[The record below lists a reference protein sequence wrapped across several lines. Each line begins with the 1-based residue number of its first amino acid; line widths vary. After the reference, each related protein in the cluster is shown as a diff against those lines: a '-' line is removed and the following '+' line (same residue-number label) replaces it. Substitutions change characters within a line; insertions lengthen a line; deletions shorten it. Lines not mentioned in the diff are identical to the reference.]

1 MGSRRA
7 EAQKP
12 RRAVA
17 IAKLAVSAGVLVFLA
32 RRVEM
37 AATARALADVR
48 APFFVVA
55 LALYMAGQLLCA
67 RKWALL
73 ANALG
78 FRRSYA
84 DYARFYYV
92 GMFVNLHAPST
103 IGGDVAR
110 ALALGDDGR
119 RGLAATSV
127 LADRASGLFVLVL
140 IGVTALVFLPTYG
153 LPPAIS
159 AIAAALALALFLGWW
174 SAPRLARLLPRAHRV
189 RRVVER
195 DLAPLW
201 SDRGLLGRVASLAA
215 VFHLGEAGIEYCIA
229 RALGLDV
236 PYAYCVLLH
245 PAVSI
250 LAAVPVSIAGLGIRE
265 GGYVFFLERIGVPAA
280 AALAFGLL
288 WFAVVVLGALPGGI
302 LLWCTVPRRLRRDV
316 VDGAGSAGDRRV

>member
-1 MGSRRA
+1 VELRRA
-7 EAQKP
+7 EAQQP

-17 IAKLAVSAGVLVFLA
+17 IAKLAVSVGVLVFLA

-37 AATARALADVR
+37 TAMARALADVR
-48 APFFVVA
+48 RPFFVVA

-78 FRRSYA
+78 FRRRYA

-92 GMFVNLHAPST
+92 GMFVNLLGPST
-103 IGGDVAR
+103 IGGDVVR

-119 RGLAATSV
+119 RGLAVTSV
-127 LADRASGLFVLVL
+127 LADRVSGLFVLVL
-140 IGVTALVFLPTYG
+140 IGVTALGLVPTYG
-153 LPPAIS
+153 LPLALS
-159 AIAAALALALFLGWW
+159 WIAGAFALALFFGWW
-174 SAPRLARLLPRAHRV
+174 SLPWLARLLPRAHRI
-189 RRVVER
+189 RQVVER

-201 SDRGLLGRVASLAA
+201 SDRGLLGRVGLLAA
-215 VFHLGEAGIEYCIA
+215 VFHLGEAGIEYCLA

-265 GGYVFFLERIGVPAA
+265 GGYVFFLERIGVPAP

-302 LLWCTVPRRLRRDV
+302 LLWRPAPGRLRRDA
-316 VDGAGSAGDRRV
+316 VDGAASAGDRRV